1 MFIPGSLLAFASGI
15 LLVVESDFY
24 GFGDDWIVIGLALYA
39 TTFFAGLLFLGP
51 EAGRIGELMEKGSPD
66 AGPRTLRLIMLARLD
81 LVLLFLLVYDM
92 AVKPDF
98 GDASS
103 ILWGLAG
110 AAIAAG
116 LIYWR
121 YESPS
126 RSRRSGG
133 RPTGPLGLE
142 LHEERAAGD
151 AVAGRDVNRFDRA
164 GEGRVH
170 GDLHLHRLQHDERL
184 PSLHL
189 FSRLDLDADHRS
201 RHRRGDRASHRSH
214 ARPPRSTCR
223 RPAARRG
230 PVRAD

>member
-1 MFIPGSLLAFASGI
+1 MSWFDLLLFVHVSMAVIWVGGGLMMQFFGLRASMSGDPSRMATLGEDIEWIANRVFIPGSLLAFVSGI

-51 EAGRIGELMEKGSPD
+51 EAGRIGELMEEGSPD

-110 AAIAAG
+110 AAVAAG

-121 YESPS
+121 YRVALSQPPL
-126 RSRRSGG
+126 G
-133 RPTGPLGLE
+133 RPAT
-142 LHEERAAGD
+142 
-151 AVAGRDVNRFDRA
+151 
-164 GEGRVH
+164 
-170 GDLHLHRLQHDERL
+170 DL
-184 PSLHL
+184 
-189 FSRLDLDADHRS
+189 
-201 RHRRGDRASHRSH
+201 
-214 ARPPRSTCR
+214 
-223 RPAARRG
+223 
-230 PVRAD
+230 